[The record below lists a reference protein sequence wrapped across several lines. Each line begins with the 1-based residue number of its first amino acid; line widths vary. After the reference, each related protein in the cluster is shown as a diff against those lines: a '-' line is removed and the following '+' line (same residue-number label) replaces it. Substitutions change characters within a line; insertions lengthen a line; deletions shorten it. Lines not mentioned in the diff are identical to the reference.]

1 MQTIRLYLIWSPIF
15 PIGLMRMRANGVV
28 DVIDDASETSP
39 QISIRID
46 SAKARLLGIT
56 NAAIAQTLRTAV
68 YGTTAVSFRQSDEEI
83 DVVVSLT
90 EKSRNDLETFNEI
103 YLKSMGGFKTL
114 FK

>member
-1 MQTIRLYLIWSPIF
+1 
-15 PIGLMRMRANGVV
+15 V